1 MSVQAPVAA
10 LGNRLL
16 ARLAPGIADG
26 LRRDMTTVTLRRGD
40 VLVSRGNPLNHVY
53 FPCGGACAVVTVM
66 RDGRMVELAVVGS
79 EGLIGLEAILGERTA
94 IEDVVVQIASPA
106 AYRMAV
112 PVFQQLLREAPAFRE
127 LMVRYAMAQIAA
139 IMQSTGCNAL
149 HAVEQRLARWLLATH
164 DRVGDD
170 TFALTQDQLAI
181 SLGVRRPTVSLAAA
195 ILQKSGLI
203 AYRRGVVR
211 ILQRQQ
217 LEEAACECYDV
228 VRETFARLDVP
239 LARERAGRDTPH
251 SAVPRR

>member
-1 MSVQAPVAA
+1 MSVATTLAP
-10 LGNRLL
+10 LENRLL
-16 ARLAPGIADG
+16 ARLAPDIADA
-26 LRRDMTTVTLRRGD
+26 LRGEMTTVTLRRGD
-40 VLVSRGNPLNHVY
+40 VLVSRANPLTHVY

-66 RDGRMVELAVVGS
+66 RDGRTVELAVVGS
-79 EGLIGLEAILGERTA
+79 EGLIGLEAILGGRTA
-94 IEDVVVQIASPA
+94 IEDVVVQIASS

-112 PVFQQLLREAPAFRE
+112 PVFHQLLQEAPAFRE
-127 LMVRYAMAQIAA
+127 LMIRYAMAQIAA

-164 DRVGDD
+164 DRVGAD
-170 TFALTQDQLAI
+170 TFALTQDQLAT

-239 LARERAGRDTPH
+239 LARERAGRATPH
-251 SAVPRR
+251 SAVPRG